1 MVTTRA
7 ILRWALCCTVGSV
20 PTRLSAQPVKVGAP
34 TVRIGHDE
42 RPDALITAL
51 AGAVRLP
58 NGQIVVG
65 NRGGEHALLVFDA
78 RGTFIRALARK
89 GKGPGEVGYL
99 LWVLRCGN
107 AVYTGDADGERVQ
120 EFGPDLTY
128 QRAFR
133 FASQTYRLA
142 CNDRAQFV
150 HMGWES
156 PNTMRE
162 GVYRSTARFWLTPAD
177 STAGIPL
184 GTLPGSER
192 FGIYRNGKPA
202 GSGPRALGR
211 EPALAIGANAAY
223 VALGDSLSLLVF
235 DTKGKPLRPLVA
247 PHVPVRPTAA
257 DIDAAIEQRVSEIG
271 ESARKLLT
279 EQYRSMPLPAVLP
292 ATRHLLVD
300 AVGLVWAQAY
310 PSARQNTV
318 TWTLFR
324 PTGGVAARV
333 ELPAA
338 LTVFEIGRDYLLGG
352 ITDEATGLM
361 EVRMYPVTRS

>member
-1 MVTTRA
+1 MTMTRVA
-7 ILRWALCCTVGSV
+7 LFSMFAWSLWVSPAPLR
-20 PTRLSAQPVKVGAP
+20 AQAVKVGAP
-34 TVRIGHDE
+34 SVRIGQDE
-42 RPDALITAL
+42 RPEALITAL

-78 RGTFIRALARK
+78 RGAFVRALARK

-107 AVYTGDADGERVQ
+107 AIYTGDVDGDRVQ
-120 EFGPDLTY
+120 EFGLDLKY
-128 QRAFR
+128 RRAFR

-156 PNTMRE
+156 PNTMRD
-162 GVYRSTARFWLTPAD
+162 GVYRSTSRFWLTPAD

-211 EPALAIGANAAY
+211 EPALAMGANAAY
-223 VALGDSLSLLVF
+223 VALGDSLSVLVF
-235 DTKGKPLRPLVA
+235 DTNGKPARPLVA
-247 PHVPVRPTAA
+247 PYVPVRATAA
-257 DIDAAIEQRVSEIG
+257 DIDAAIEQRVSETG
-271 ESARKLLT
+271 ESARRMTT
-279 EQYRSMPLPAVLP
+279 ELYRSMPLPDALP

-300 AVGLVWAQAY
+300 AVGMVWVQAY
-310 PSARQNTV
+310 PSARKPTV

-324 PTGGVAARV
+324 PTGGVASRL

-338 LTVFEIGRDYLLGG
+338 LTIFEIGRDYLLGG
-352 ITDEATGLM
+352 ITDDDTGLM
-361 EVRMYPVTRS
+361 EVHLYPLTRQ